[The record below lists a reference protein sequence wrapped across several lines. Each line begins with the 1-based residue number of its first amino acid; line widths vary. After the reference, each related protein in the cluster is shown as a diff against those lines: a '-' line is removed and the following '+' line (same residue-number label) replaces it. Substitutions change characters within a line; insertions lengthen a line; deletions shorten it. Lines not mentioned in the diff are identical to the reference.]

1 MVGTSY
7 LLMVISSVDGVQT
20 PLEVVH
26 RNVLTPVLKPV
37 TPEVGEEGVV
47 TTPVP
52 AITVQVPVPTAG
64 VFPASVEVVA
74 QTF

>member
-1 MVGTSY
+1 MV
-7 LLMVISSVDGVQT
+7 Q
-20 PLEVVH
+20 
-26 RNVLTPVLKPV
+26 RKVLTPTLRPV

-52 AITVQVPVPTAG
+52 AMTVQAPVPVVG
-64 VFPASVEVVA
+64 VFPASVAVVA